1 MRVVKEAE
9 ERKNEIL
16 DVAEKLFENKGFDDT
31 STKDILDEVGI
42 ARGTL
47 YYHFKSKEEIL
58 DAVIERIT
66 NQIMSAAARIVKEK
80 EIPILE
86 RLTKA
91 ILALNVDNGIGHEVM
106 EQVHRP
112 QNALMHQK
120 MQEQLLAGITPI
132 MTELFEE
139 GIAKGEFYTEYP
151 AQVVEM
157 TMLYANVMFDDL
169 VEQTPEEKQQ
179 RIQAFIYNTERLVG
193 VEAGSLQEAI
203 MKIFQNQK

>member
-16 DVAEKLFENKGFDDT
+16 DVAEKLFATKGFDDT
-31 STKDILDEVGI
+31 STNDILKEVGI

-58 DAVIERIT
+58 DAVIARIT
-66 NQIMSAAARIVKEK
+66 EQIMAVAARIVKQK

-86 RLTKA
+86 RLTQS
-91 ILALNVDNGIGHEVM
+91 ILALNVDTGIGHEVIQ
-106 EQVHRP
+106 QVHRP

-120 MQEQLLAGITPI
+120 MQEQILSGITPI
-132 MTELFEE
+132 IAELLEE

-151 AQVVEM
+151 AQVIEM
-157 TMLYANVMFDDL
+157 TMLYANTMFDDL
-169 VEQTPEEKQQ
+169 LEQTSEQKQQ
-179 RIQAFIYNTERLVG
+179 RMEAFIYNTERLLG
-193 VEAGSLQEAI
+193 TERGTLQEAI
-203 MKIFQNQK
+203 MKIFQK